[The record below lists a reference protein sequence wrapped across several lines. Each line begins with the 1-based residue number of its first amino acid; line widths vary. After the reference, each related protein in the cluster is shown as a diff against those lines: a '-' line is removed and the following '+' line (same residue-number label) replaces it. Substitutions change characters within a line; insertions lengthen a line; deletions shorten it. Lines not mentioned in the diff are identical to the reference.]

1 LEQQLNEEAHAEK
14 KNVAPPQPAEV
25 AEERIPNGMVR
36 ITHNP
41 LTNSAV
47 ITPLYGPIEPN
58 PSYLQQPMSQPQ
70 PQPSKSAVD
79 SCALSAKVVPKPSVV
94 TSSVTSS
101 TSQPQQMVT
110 IRRIMQPNLSEPVVT
125 VTLKGETSDNDRV
138 LFTMVNGQVIPA
150 NKSGSSSNSNSRTTT
165 TTTPK
170 MSVPTPPQP
179 EKPAV
184 SKKKQ
189 KKLERKKQ
197 KKLEKK
203 EAENAQLEAL
213 SRPKFNQHA
222 FTNPSTVRGDGG
234 NDFTLDNFRLP
245 PGITLTRVQGSA
257 NHHHPELPMRVTAN
271 YKDSSVSANMNVNNA
286 ARSNPIIVTSPL
298 VKPKL
303 KESSGGLSTPNVI
316 VVDTRKIQHQQ
327 TEQHPPPPPPPRVQM
342 QSVGVQTGED
352 DLLDDHLTK
361 KQRKKQRQ
369 WEKKQQLLRQQENVV
384 SAQMAALHI
393 NTQKPKKKTSSSTTT
408 ATTTSTTS
416 TKKKKKKGAPQASED
431 KWEENI
437 FVPKSDLDLERGD
450 MDDDEREL
458 EAFKRFCFN
467 TVPPERKEKVRIHLN
482 VKDIFGKKSSSSNG
496 LHSHNMTSCK

>member
-1 LEQQLNEEAHAEK
+1 
-14 KNVAPPQPAEV
+14 
-25 AEERIPNGMVR
+25 MVFSL
-36 ITHNP
+36 
-41 LTNSAV
+41 LT
-47 ITPLYGPIEPN
+47 
-58 PSYLQQPMSQPQ
+58 
-70 PQPSKSAVD
+70 
-79 SCALSAKVVPKPSVV
+79 
-94 TSSVTSS
+94 
-101 TSQPQQMVT
+101 
-110 IRRIMQPNLSEPVVT
+110 
-125 VTLKGETSDNDRV
+125 
-138 LFTMVNGQVIPA
+138 
-150 NKSGSSSNSNSRTTT
+150 
-165 TTTPK
+165 
-170 MSVPTPPQP
+170 
-179 EKPAV
+179 
-184 SKKKQ
+184 
-189 KKLERKKQ
+189 
-197 KKLEKK
+197 
-203 EAENAQLEAL
+203 
-213 SRPKFNQHA
+213 
-222 FTNPSTVRGDGG
+222 
-234 NDFTLDNFRLP
+234 
-245 PGITLTRVQGSA
+245 
-257 NHHHPELPMRVTAN
+257 
-271 YKDSSVSANMNVNNA
+271 
-286 ARSNPIIVTSPL
+286 
-298 VKPKL
+298 
-303 KESSGGLSTPNVI
+303 GGLSTPNVI